1 MRSWPRRSRPTDCC
15 RTCREPRRTP
25 CSRTSTNCQS
35 VAVENT
41 PAGAARVGFAKVAE
55 EVSSRSA
62 GVAERPRMVGA
73 GRRPGDPAAAY
84 GLTLPDLPD
93 ELEQMCERPRHLSV
107 ALLSG
112 TDAPVRPHTTLD
124 GATDNSPRP
133 NADGTRSTARRSA
146 CRRRRRRRAARCR
159 AGRNR
164 SPTVCGTWSGCHS
177 GAAGRRWLHS
187 RRMHTETPPAP
198 RRCPGTSPTS
208 RWERDSSDDRYP

>member
-1 MRSWPRRSRPTDCC
+1 MRHDHV
-15 RTCREPRRTP
+15 TP
-25 CSRTSTNCQS
+25 CAATFPTPPSDSRREVRAQVRRRRADEQRALVELVRPLDCGYL
-35 VAVENT
+35 VENRHT
-41 PAGAARVGFAKVAE
+41 RAQVVTGQVAR
-55 EVSSRSA
+55 
-62 GVAERPRMVGA
+62 
-73 GRRPGDPAAAY
+73 GDPAAAY

-93 ELEQMCERPRHLSV
+93 ELEQMCERPQYLSV

-133 NADGTRSTARRSA
+133 DADGTRSTARRSA

-187 RRMHTETPPAP
+187 RRMHTDTPPAP